1 MSEMTDFGPNRLL
14 EILRR
19 LCLLGGA
26 LVTLWLALKPVDA
39 LYRVRDVNFAKLQK
53 FDARRMRT
61 DLKMMSRESGVEI
74 DPNDPQINTATV
86 LSLDQ
91 YIAKQTNGR
100 LIEVSGNQ
108 WANFYDDVQKTIA
121 GTSKT
126 FARHVSL
133 GYGSYML
140 YFPTGTAPLKELA
153 SRIGPENHF
162 TYVALRDGD
171 KVRYLEVIFQ
181 RPQSAYREMPN
192 WLLYPLRRYAVWW
205 FIAGLFAYA
214 GIRWYRKGPDELRY
228 STARGMVGPDMLG
241 MLMTVFFCAMPI
253 LVITTNAHGDDPVDI
268 FGFHN
273 GWWPITLVM
282 WFMAC
287 FGLAI
292 VFVALW
298 YACYTLK
305 ITPTGFRQR
314 KLFSAGEYA
323 FADME
328 AIEPAKWAW
337 PWWLRIVVILI
348 SLARPRLAGP
358 VLLGAFEEAYGIA
371 IRMKD
376 GRKLKLWMTHLP
388 GFVRIFHALR
398 KANVPMKAELAKI
411 IDEDLASAEP
421 EPKPGKGGKIAAVIL
436 MTLAITGMLTW
447 HFWPAKTR
455 VVKHEMQFSVEQLA
469 KRMAL
474 TREMQK
480 IAEQMGKVAGTPE
493 FDKLMQQQDELEKR
507 YNAIQP
513 TEED

>member
-1 MSEMTDFGPNRLL
+1 M

-26 LVTLWLALKPVDA
+26 LATMWLALKPADA
-39 LYRVRDVNFAKLQK
+39 FYRVRDVNFAKLQK
-53 FDARRMRT
+53 FDARRMRS

-91 YIAKQTNGR
+91 YIAKQTKDR
-100 LIEVSGNQ
+100 LIEVSGPE
-108 WANFYDDVQKTIA
+108 WASFYDDVQKTIA

-126 FARHVSL
+126 FDRNVSL

-140 YFPTGTAPLKELA
+140 YFPTATAPLKDLA
-153 SRIGPENHF
+153 GRIGPDNHF

-171 KVRYLEVIFQ
+171 KVKYMEVIFQ
-181 RPQSAYREMPN
+181 RPQSNYSQIPN

-205 FIAGLFAYA
+205 FIVGLLAYA
-214 GIRWYRKGPDELRY
+214 AIPWYRKGTDELRY
-228 STARGMVGPDMLG
+228 STARAMVVPDFLG
-241 MLMTVFFCAMPI
+241 VFMTVFFCAMPI
-253 LVITTNAHGDDPVDI
+253 LVITTNARGDDPVDI

-287 FGLAI
+287 FGLAVI
-292 VFVALW
+292 FVALW

-305 ITPTGFRQR
+305 ITPTGLCRSR
-314 KLFSAGEYA
+314 LPGTDEYA

-337 PWWLRIVVILI
+337 PWWLRILVILI
-348 SLARPRLAGP
+348 SLSRPRLAGP
-358 VLLGAFEEAYGIA
+358 VILGAFEEAHGIA
-371 IRMKD
+371 IRMKN
-376 GRKLKLWMTHLP
+376 GRKLKLWLTHLP
-388 GFVRIFHALR
+388 GFPRIFHALR
-398 KANVPMKAELAKI
+398 KANVPMDTELAKN
-411 IDEDLASAEP
+411 IDEDVAGAEP
-421 EPKPGKGGKIAAVIL
+421 EQKHGVGGKIAAGIF
-436 MTLAITGMLTW
+436 MTLAIAGMLAW
-447 HFWPAKTR
+447 HFWPEKTR
-455 VVKHEMQFSVEQLA
+455 MVKHELQFSYEQLA
-469 KRMAL
+469 QRMEL
-474 TREMQK
+474 TSQMQK
-480 IAEQMGKVAGTPE
+480 IAEQMGKVAGTVE
-493 FDKLMQQQDELEKR
+493 FDKLMKQQDELEKR